1 MGLPGSSHGLLQLQ
15 HEGPG
20 PPGSS
25 PSHTPTH
32 PWGQDARVSL
42 SVVRPLPCSPQYRVP
57 PARASAAGGE
67 LALGR
72 EPKNHPEAGVC
83 YSRRRQT
90 TGVHGRPRGGPRA
103 GPRLAPVRDPP
114 DEQETCVQS
123 LVWEDPLKKQMAIH
137 SSILA
142 WEIPWTEDPGG
153 LQSMGL
159 QKSRTQLSN

>member
-103 GPRLAPVRDPP
+103 GPRLAPVRAKQEATGWGGGGPP
-114 DEQETCVQS
+114 QT
-123 LVWEDPLKKQMAIH
+123 P
-137 SSILA
+137 
-142 WEIPWTEDPGG
+142 
-153 LQSMGL
+153 
-159 QKSRTQLSN
+159 